1 VVVFAGRSLIST
13 AVEDSALSA
22 NGNGERGRA
31 TSASG
36 VRWGTVGPARSV
48 AEIMLALGISCAAC
62 TTTAPLPAQAVALNA
77 AGARAIAEGQLEVA
91 EARLSVALE
100 YSPRFVEAWVNLGY
114 VELGR
119 GNFEQARRDFLR
131 ARDLNQDIASPHHA
145 LGLLEDDRGHG
156 EEAERHYRAALKVDP
171 GFAPSRANLARRL
184 FARGQYEN
192 AREQFERLIE
202 VAPDAV
208 EGWVG
213 EAETLRQLGRPS
225 QAESVVARAGER
237 FGDVPA
243 LRLLRARERLDRS
256 DWIDAEALLA
266 PLTGGSNLAL
276 ASAAWAWIAIARIGR
291 GDVSGASQA
300 ARAAL
305 ALDRDDAV
313 ARYALTLLPK

>member
-1 VVVFAGRSLIST
+1 MRRRFKVVEIMIGPPAVWTWASLCGWVVMT
-13 AVEDSALSA
+13 VACGAC
-22 NGNGERGRA
+22 A
-31 TSASG
+31 TS
-36 VRWGTVGPARSV
+36 V
-48 AEIMLALGISCAAC
+48 
-62 TTTAPLPAQAVALNA
+62 PLPAEALALNA
-77 AGARAIAEGQLEVA
+77 AGARAIAEGRLGVA

-119 GNFEQARRDFLR
+119 GNFEQARHDFLR

-145 LGLLEDDRGHG
+145 LGLLADEQGRGQ
-156 EEAERHYRAALKVDP
+156 EAEQHYRAALKVDP

-202 VAPDAV
+202 VAPDTI

-213 EAETLRQLGRPS
+213 DAGTLRQLGRP
-225 QAESVVARAGER
+225 AEADSVVARAGDR

-243 LRLLRARERLDRS
+243 LRLLRARQQVERGEWLE
-256 DWIDAEALLA
+256 AEALLA
-266 PLTGGSNLAL
+266 PLAGGRDLAR
-276 ASAAWAWIAIARIGR
+276 ACAAWAWIAIARVGA
-291 GDVSGASQA
+291 GDVNGAGEA

-305 ALDRDDAV
+305 AIDRDDAV
-313 ARYALTLLPK
+313 ARYALRMIPP